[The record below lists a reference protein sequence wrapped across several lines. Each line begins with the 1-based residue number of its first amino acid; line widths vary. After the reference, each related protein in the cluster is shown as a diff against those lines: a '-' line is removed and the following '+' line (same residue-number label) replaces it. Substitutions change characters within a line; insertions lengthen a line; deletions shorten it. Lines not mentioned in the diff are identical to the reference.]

1 MVSQEAVEGQ
11 RRRGARLATAARAGR
26 TVRLLAFEG
35 LESRTLLSITASV
48 SGSTAS
54 FVSSSL
60 SDELYLETTS
70 SGMLEYHDQT
80 TFTFSTDLGGVTLN
94 VRMQAVTIDT
104 QVLST
109 DGGGG
114 GVYLEGIAT
123 GGQSLTIQ
131 AASVGSSNQLLAIQS
146 TVDTQGGDFTVAG
159 FTNVTFGTASQG
171 GVTVSTRNLGGAT
184 DYLTGASQGNSG
196 ALMVTVAN
204 PDPNNPFL
212 NIGFNTPQIT
222 VDAGSNL
229 LTQATGWSQAGA
241 ITLTATN
248 TNNVLDGLSF
258 PTLDA
263 VVRQSTI
270 DFADGTTSS
279 ASLVE
284 GGTIDIEATSGD
296 TPLVQTLAN
305 QGTDPNQR

>member
-1 MVSQEAVEGQ
+1 
-11 RRRGARLATAARAGR
+11 
-26 TVRLLAFEG
+26 
-35 LESRTLLSITASV
+35 
-48 SGSTAS
+48 
-54 FVSSSL
+54 
-60 SDELYLETTS
+60 
-70 SGMLEYHDQT
+70 
-80 TFTFSTDLGGVTLN
+80 
-94 VRMQAVTIDT
+94 
-104 QVLST
+104 
-109 DGGGG
+109 
-114 GVYLEGIAT
+114 
-123 GGQSLTIQ
+123 
-131 AASVGSSNQLLAIQS
+131 
-146 TVDTQGGDFTVAG
+146 
-159 FTNVTFGTASQG
+159 
-171 GVTVSTRNLGGAT
+171 
-184 DYLTGASQGNSG
+184 
-196 ALMVTVAN
+196 MVTVAN

-263 VVRQSTI
+263 VVRQSTV